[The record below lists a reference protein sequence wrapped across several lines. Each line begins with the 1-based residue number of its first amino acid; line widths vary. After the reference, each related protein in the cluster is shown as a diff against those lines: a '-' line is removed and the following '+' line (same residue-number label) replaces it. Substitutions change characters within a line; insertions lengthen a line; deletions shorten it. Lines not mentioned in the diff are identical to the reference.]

1 MTTKS
6 KDSKKT
12 KAKLDSEI
20 KKLSVKAG
28 SLPENSKVYLA
39 SDVKHFEGPKETPKG
54 AFYRA
59 GDLAKKELVILASK
73 LSRLNKWASEHH
85 NAILGSIVG
94 GVGVYKLGK
103 FITDAD
109 K

>member
-1 MTTKS
+1 
-6 KDSKKT
+6 
-12 KAKLDSEI
+12 
-20 KKLSVKAG
+20 
-28 SLPENSKVYLA
+28 
-39 SDVKHFEGPKETPKG
+39 
-54 AFYRA
+54 
-59 GDLAKKELVILASK
+59 LAKKELVILASK